1 MGRLRTGWVAG
12 GHSRL
17 PESFDTK
24 FGPMLYG
31 GSALGP
37 TLLPRAGDRLLTAK
51 HRGMLFV
58 ACLLWGLPAVAWAQN
73 QGRVPAVPPNADL
86 GALREVSPPGQP
98 PSLLAQRLRRPGP
111 EESEEKAP
119 APEAPPPAEKEP
131 AVPAAPPAG
140 PSYSP
145 PGFSGRGFFL
155 LPRGTPPSADFVPIP
170 DRWRLGLPDWRR
182 YERNIEAPYVQGH
195 WWDPYNQS
203 VIKGDYPI
211 LGQHTFMNLS
221 AISDTL
227 FEARLIPAAVKP
239 SAANPDSADV
249 LGSGN
254 QLFLNQ
260 NFIISLELFHG
271 DTAFKPRD
279 WEFRITPVFN
289 VTYLDVKQTGIVNAD
304 VREGTTRLDSFI
316 SFQELFL
323 EYHLLDISPN
333 YDFIS
338 TRSGIQGFTSDF
350 RGFIFND
357 NQLGFRLFGNLES
370 NRNQF
375 NVLYFRPLEKDTNS
389 GLNRLF
395 ETRGQNLAIANFFRQ
410 DFIWPGYTTQ
420 LSVHYLQDR
429 GPDQIDTNGFVV
441 RPAVVGL
448 PQQHQIDATY
458 LGWTGDGH
466 IGPLNLTHAF
476 YWVLGG
482 DSRNPIAGRRQDISA
497 QMTALELSMDFDW
510 IRPKVSFFWASGD
523 KDPRDKT
530 ARGFDS
536 IFDNPNFAGAP
547 FSYWVRQGLPL
558 ITTNLE
564 LKGRNSLVPSL
575 RSSKIQGQPN
585 YVNPG
590 LFLLNA
596 GADIELTQ
604 KLRASVNVNFL
615 RFHHTES
622 LSLLLFQRD
631 IRNDIGIDTSLGF
644 RYRPFL
650 NENVVIALGGAVLT
664 AGKGLKDVYAAEQLA
679 FTANGLETVKS
690 SFPFGPLY
698 STFLSLTFAY

>member
-1 MGRLRTGWVAG
+1 
-12 GHSRL
+12 
-17 PESFDTK
+17 
-24 FGPMLYG
+24 
-31 GSALGP
+31 
-37 TLLPRAGDRLLTAK
+37 
-51 HRGMLFV
+51 
-58 ACLLWGLPAVAWAQN
+58 
-73 QGRVPAVPPNADL
+73 
-86 GALREVSPPGQP
+86 
-98 PSLLAQRLRRPGP
+98 
-111 EESEEKAP
+111 
-119 APEAPPPAEKEP
+119 
-131 AVPAAPPAG
+131 
-140 PSYSP
+140 
-145 PGFSGRGFFL
+145 
-155 LPRGTPPSADFVPIP
+155 
-170 DRWRLGLPDWRR
+170 
-182 YERNIEAPYVQGH
+182 
-195 WWDPYNQS
+195 
-203 VIKGDYPI
+203 
-211 LGQHTFMNLS
+211 
-221 AISDTL
+221 
-227 FEARLIPAAVKP
+227 
-239 SAANPDSADV
+239 
-249 LGSGN
+249 
-254 QLFLNQ
+254 
-260 NFIISLELFHG
+260 
-271 DTAFKPRD
+271 
-279 WEFRITPVFN
+279 
-289 VTYLDVKQTGIVNAD
+289 
-304 VREGTTRLDSFI
+304 
-316 SFQELFL
+316 
-323 EYHLLDISPN
+323 
-333 YDFIS
+333 
-338 TRSGIQGFTSDF
+338 
-350 RGFIFND
+350 
-357 NQLGFRLFGNLES
+357 
-370 NRNQF
+370 
-375 NVLYFRPLEKDTNS
+375 
-389 GLNRLF
+389 
-395 ETRGQNLAIANFFRQ
+395 
-410 DFIWPGYTTQ
+410 
-420 LSVHYLQDR
+420 
-429 GPDQIDTNGFVV
+429 
-441 RPAVVGL
+441 VVGL

-698 STFLSLTFAY
+698 STFLSLDLCLLRTDP

>member
-1 MGRLRTGWVAG
+1 M
-12 GHSRL
+12 
-17 PESFDTK
+17 
-24 FGPMLYG
+24 
-31 GSALGP
+31 
-37 TLLPRAGDRLLTAK
+37 
-51 HRGMLFV
+51 
-58 ACLLWGLPAVAWAQN
+58 
-73 QGRVPAVPPNADL
+73 
-86 GALREVSPPGQP
+86 
-98 PSLLAQRLRRPGP
+98 
-111 EESEEKAP
+111 
-119 APEAPPPAEKEP
+119 
-131 AVPAAPPAG
+131 
-140 PSYSP
+140 
-145 PGFSGRGFFL
+145 
-155 LPRGTPPSADFVPIP
+155 
-170 DRWRLGLPDWRR
+170 
-182 YERNIEAPYVQGH
+182 
-195 WWDPYNQS
+195 
-203 VIKGDYPI
+203 
-211 LGQHTFMNLS
+211 
-221 AISDTL
+221 
-227 FEARLIPAAVKP
+227 
-239 SAANPDSADV
+239 
-249 LGSGN
+249 
-254 QLFLNQ
+254 
-260 NFIISLELFHG
+260 
-271 DTAFKPRD
+271 
-279 WEFRITPVFN
+279 
-289 VTYLDVKQTGIVNAD
+289 NAD

-357 NQLGFRLFGNLES
+357 NQLGFRLFGTLES
-370 NRNQF
+370 NRDQF

-395 ETRGQNLAIANFFRQ
+395 ETRGQHLAIANFFRQ

-420 LSVHYLQDR
+420 LSVHYLQDT

-466 IGPLNLTHAF
+466 IGPVNLTHAF

-523 KDPRDKT
+523 KRSGGQDCPRIRLDLRQPQLR
-530 ARGFDS
+530 RGAVQLLGS
-536 IFDNPNFAGAP
+536 PGPA
-547 FSYWVRQGLPL
+547 L

-564 LKGRNSLVPSL
+564 LKGRNSLLPSL

-664 AGKGLKDVYAAEQLA
+664 AGNGLKDVYAAEKLA

-690 SFPFGPLY
+690 SFSYGPLY